1 MTVTITDL
9 RTDQENYLIPA
20 PFVNITK
27 SFDKQGDGEIIG
39 VTYSITLNGT
49 LLADKGSPLSHKG
62 IKYWDDEKGL
72 VEKNDIKTGNLNKGS
87 GFIDRTMMN
96 TLIAG
101 TVGGQAQD
109 DYSDGQSCAT
119 LTGSDHTTCIQKYG
133 INEEFYLSLQ
143 HKQKALMSLFSK
155 LHEGAMLE
163 VKPPRHL
170 NSTGVA
176 GFKAFVTFESIDLPA
191 HNPGNPTK
199 ADYTINLKADVIEG
213 PDGVKDQEDWELWDR
228 WFVKAA
234 SETWDIAELDGKYG
248 LERAN
253 DRGQTY
259 KQGVDESQNDDD
271 VNFRQGSAGWNSDGT
286 QRTLPNGDLVA
297 QHKVYALTHTMSAT
311 GKNKFDR
318 TANNVHGIKGH
329 KKNDASNYT
338 VSGLIEDL
346 GGENE
351 FTDTSGSSTNKDI
364 DDTITKKG
372 DGFSASYAPNGRAWQ
387 QARGFI
393 YDIIKYGERFISG
406 DNATF
411 ADTAATTDYKNNS
424 TKDGSGPDENT
435 EIDYDNFHTF
445 GINLPKTYKGYNYK
459 RVQSVDK
466 RGGSFNMT
474 ETWLLAPK
482 GTMATETVDVSIN
495 EAGDGGGDVQ
505 VTINGTIEGLIDNAV
520 DNSTTDDNVTDD
532 KDKNFP
538 AGTTDEFRN
547 TFIIAPNNTD
557 EVIVRDTPHHDGNA
571 ALPAHGTHSADN
583 PKRLTT
589 KVKSKYENA
598 RDHFNQKIQPRLHM
612 TAQQMVD
619 DFYGFEEDRLH
630 AMELGS
636 QNEDNVKEPTD
647 SPYNMFAYILVHPVP
662 TNKSISSQVGTG
674 TITYNF
680 SFNTRHVG
688 HIPFCTRES
697 VSVSTNY
704 PGMQMAQHQVIGRSL
719 GPVMQSL
726 GTQTA
731 WTRSLSMECQVDVRR
746 PYLCVDG
753 RMFLVHPYSNS
764 KSCSN
769 ALDAYGE
776 ELMWI
781 ENPNFFNMRTA
792 IRENIKNTDDEVEGT
807 IKDSRRRGATM
818 VMSSAK
824 PSNLINHWYKVDS
837 DANGYK
843 KAQADAIVEVINSF
857 DPYSYRNRYYSEDPT
872 DDTVGENMV
881 RKDNKKIGYNEGAGK
896 AIGVNRSFH
905 DAPAESWNPMTGAW
919 SYSINWTY
927 ELNDPYTQ
935 GGGTYLQGIHNDL
948 VESPY
953 PGDNI

>member
-27 SFDKQGDGEIIG
+27 NFDKQGDGEIIG
-39 VTYSITLNGT
+39 VTYSIALTGT

-62 IKYWDDEKGL
+62 LRWWEDNGDVVKA
-72 VEKNDIKTGNLNKGS
+72 DIQRGDLNKGS

-96 TLIAG
+96 SLIAG
-101 TVGGQAQD
+101 SVGGQAQN
-109 DYSDGQSCAT
+109 DYTDGQGCHG
-119 LTGSDHTTCIQKYG
+119 LTGAAADTCIAKYG
-133 INEEFYLSLQ
+133 INEEFYLALQ

-170 NSTGVA
+170 NPTGVA
-176 GFKAFVTFESIDLPA
+176 GFKAFVTFESIDLPGHA
-191 HNPGNPTK
+191 PGNPTK
-199 ADYTINLKADVIEG
+199 STYTINLKADVIEG
-213 PDGVKDQEDWELWDR
+213 PDGFKDQEDWELWDR

-234 SETWDIAELDGKYG
+234 TETWDIAELDGKYG
-248 LERAN
+248 LERAD

-259 KQGVDESQNDDD
+259 TQGADGSQDDD
-271 VNFRQGSAGWNSDGT
+271 NVNFREGSGA
-286 QRTLPNGDLVA
+286 RTLPNGELVA

-318 TANNVHGIKGH
+318 TANQVHGIKGH
-329 KKNDASNYT
+329 KENDAGNYT
-338 VSGLIEDL
+338 ASGLIEDL
-346 GGENE
+346 GGEND
-351 FTDTSGSSTNKDI
+351 FIDTSGSGTNKDI

-372 DGFSASYAPNGRAWQ
+372 DGFSAAYAPNGRAWQ

-393 YDIIKYGERFISG
+393 YDIIRYGERFIDG

-411 ADTAATTDYKNNS
+411 ASSVGATNYKHNSLKDGTGVGATT
-424 TKDGSGPDENT
+424 EA
-435 EIDYDNFHTF
+435 DYDNFHTF

-482 GTMATETVDVSIN
+482 GTMATETIDISIN
-495 EAGDGGGDVQ
+495 ESGDSGGNVE
-505 VTINGTIEGLIDNAV
+505 VSINGTIEGIIDNAV
-520 DNSTTDDNVTDD
+520 DNSTVDDNVTDD

-547 TFIIAPNNTD
+547 TFITAPNNTD
-557 EVIVRDTPHHDGNA
+557 EVIVRDKPHHDGNA
-571 ALPAHGTHSADN
+571 ALPAHGAASKEN

-619 DFYGFEEDRLH
+619 DFYGYEEDRLH
-630 AMELGS
+630 SMDKGPHDANSVENPKDAG
-636 QNEDNVKEPTD
+636 
-647 SPYNMFAYILVHPVP
+647 MFAYILVHPVP
-662 TNKSISSQVGTG
+662 NSKSITSQVGTG

-688 HIPFCTRES
+688 HIPFCIRES
-697 VSVSTNY
+697 VQVSTNY
-704 PGMQMAQHQVIGRSL
+704 PGMQTAQHQVIGRAL
-719 GPVMQSL
+719 GPVIQSL

-731 WTRSLSMECQVDVRR
+731 WTRSLSMECHVDVRR
-746 PYLCVDG
+746 PKLCVD
-753 RMFLVHPYSNS
+753 RKMYLVHPYSNE
-764 KSCSN
+764 KACTN
-769 ALDAYGE
+769 ALDAYGDT
-776 ELMWI
+776 LYWI
-781 ENPNFFNMRTA
+781 DNPNFFNMRTA
-792 IRENIKNTDDEVEGT
+792 IRQNITNSGDEVDGT
-807 IKDSRRRGATM
+807 IKDNRRRGASM
-818 VMSSAK
+818 IMSSAK
-824 PSNLINHWYKVDS
+824 PSNRINHWYDS
-837 DANGYK
+837 AADANGYK
-843 KAQADAIVEVINSF
+843 LAQSNAIVEVINAF
-857 DPYSYRNRYYSEDPT
+857 DPYSYRNRYYSENPWDNT
-872 DDTVGENMV
+872 LGKNMV
-881 RKDNKKIGYNEGAGK
+881 QKGNKKIGYDGGSGR
-896 AIGVNRSFH
+896 AIGVNTSFH
-905 DAPAESWNPMTGAW
+905 DAPSEGWNPMTGAW
-919 SYSINWTY
+919 SYSIQWTY
-927 ELNDPYTQ
+927 ELNDPYTSSST
-935 GGGTYLQGIHNDL
+935 TYLQGVHDDL
-948 VESPY
+948 AVSPY

>member
-27 SFDKQGDGEIIG
+27 NFDKQGDGEIIG
-39 VTYSITLNGT
+39 VTYAISLTGT
-49 LLADKGSPLSHKG
+49 LLADRGSPLSHKG
-62 IKYWDDEKGL
+62 LKWWEDNGPVVKA
-72 VEKNDIKTGNLNKGS
+72 DIQSGNLLKGS

-96 TLIAG
+96 SLIAG
-101 TVGGQAQD
+101 SVGGQAQD
-109 DYSDGQSCAT
+109 DYTDGQGCNGLS
-119 LTGSDHTTCIQKYG
+119 GSAADTCIEAYG
-133 INEEFYLSLQ
+133 INEEFYLALQ
-143 HKQKALMSLFSK
+143 HKQKALMTLFSK

-170 NSTGVA
+170 NSTGMA

-191 HNPGNPTK
+191 HNPGDPTK
-199 ADYTINLKADVIEG
+199 ATYTINLKADVIEG
-213 PDGVKDQEDWELWDR
+213 PDGFKDQEDWELWDR

-234 SETWDIAELDGKYG
+234 TETWDIAELDGRYG

-259 KQGVDESQNDDD
+259 TQEKDDSQGNPD
-271 VNFRQGSAGWNSDGT
+271 VNFRDGSEA
-286 QRTLPNGDLVA
+286 RTLPNGELVA

-329 KKNDASNYT
+329 KKNDNVNYT
-338 VSGLIEDL
+338 ASGLIEDL
-346 GGENE
+346 GGEND
-351 FTDTSGSSTNKDI
+351 FIDTSGSSTTKTVN
-364 DDTITKKG
+364 DTITKKG
-372 DGFSASYAPNGRAWQ
+372 DGFSAAYAPNGRAWQ

-393 YDIIKYGERFISG
+393 YDIIRYGERFING

-411 ADTAATTDYKNNS
+411 ASSVAATNYKTNS
-424 TKDGSGPDENT
+424 LKGGSTAPGGTSEA
-435 EIDYDNFHTF
+435 DYDNFHTF

-482 GTMATETVDVSIN
+482 GTMATETIDVSIN
-495 EAGDGGGDVQ
+495 ETGDSGGNVE
-505 VTINGTIEGLIDNAV
+505 VTISGTIEGIIDNAV
-520 DNSTTDDNVTDD
+520 DNSVADDDVTDD

-547 TFIIAPNNTD
+547 TFIKTPDNSTAVKGGEIL
-557 EVIVRDTPHHDGNA
+557 VRDTPHHDGNA
-571 ALPAHGTHSADN
+571 ALPTSTGTTAN
-583 PKRLTT
+583 PARLTT

-619 DFYGFEEDRLH
+619 DFYGYEEDALH
-630 AMELGS
+630 SMAGGLVQDPKDAS
-636 QNEDNVKEPTD
+636 
-647 SPYNMFAYILVHPVP
+647 MFAYILVHPVP
-662 TNKSISSQVGTG
+662 NNKSITSQVGTG

-680 SFNTRHVG
+680 SFNTRHIG
-688 HIPFCTRES
+688 HIPFCIRES

-719 GPVMQSL
+719 GPVIQSL
-726 GTQTA
+726 GTQSA
-731 WTRSLSMECQVDVRR
+731 WTRSLSMECNVDVRR
-746 PYLCVDG
+746 PKLCVDK
-753 RMFLVHPYSNS
+753 RMFLVHPYSNETACT
-764 KSCSN
+764 K
-769 ALDAYGE
+769 ALDAYGDT
-776 ELMWI
+776 LKWI
-781 ENPNFFNMRTA
+781 NNPNFFNMRTA
-792 IRENIKNTDDEVEGT
+792 IRKNITNAADEVTGT
-807 IKDSRRRGATM
+807 VKDSRRRGATM

-824 PSNLINHWYKVDS
+824 PSCATNHWYATTDVANTTYKV
-837 DANGYK
+837 
-843 KAQADAIVEVINSF
+843 AQSNAIMEVVNSF
-857 DPYSYRNRYYSEDPT
+857 DPYSYRNRFFSENPT
-872 DDTVGENMV
+872 DATFGKNMV
-881 RKDNKKIGYNEGAGK
+881 QNGNGKIGYNGGTGNP
-896 AIGVNRSFH
+896 IGVNNSFH

-935 GGGTYLQGIHNDL
+935 SSNTHLQGAHADG
-948 VESPY
+948 VGSPY
-953 PGDNI
+953 PGDRI